1 VLEQYAIVPFVA
13 QAEPVQM
20 PKEFEPRML
29 AEQYGSHLLRFLY
42 PLAQELHTTMDSRP
56 LRTLVQTVE
65 ALVAFRDSTHGLLLT
80 ALGSHL
86 DGLGGGGGGTKRL
99 GTLIRHRKWKARQI
113 DTCVWQR
120 ADAQIRQWDQLGED
134 GLVIWDGTVLE
145 KPESLSPEGL
155 CAVRSSKAVRL
166 THVKKG
172 YSHPAFRSHFRARD
186 TWDRS
191 VVSRSASKPGTPEFD
206 QYAVG
211 DLSWGAGQSRKG

>member
-1 VLEQYAIVPFVA
+1 MSEQYAIVPFVA

-42 PLAQELHTTMDSRP
+42 PLAKELHTTMDIRP

-80 ALGSHL
+80 ELGSYL
-86 DGLGGGGGGTKRL
+86 DGLGGGGGTKRL
-99 GTLIRHRKWKARQI
+99 GTLIRHRKWKAKQI
-113 DTCVWQR
+113 DTFVWQR
-120 ADAQIRQWDQLGED
+120 ADAQIRQWEQLEED

-172 YSHPAFRSHFRARD
+172 YYHPAFRSHFRARD
-186 TWDRS
+186 AWDRS

-206 QYAVG
+206 QHAVV